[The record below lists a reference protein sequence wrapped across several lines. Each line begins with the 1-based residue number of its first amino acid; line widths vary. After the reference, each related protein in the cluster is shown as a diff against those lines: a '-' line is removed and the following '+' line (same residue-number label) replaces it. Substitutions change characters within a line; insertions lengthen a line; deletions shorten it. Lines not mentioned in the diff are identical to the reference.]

1 MLVAGPEQ
9 TTRVGEWLRTADV
22 TPGIQ
27 WDDVTA
33 DYAMLE
39 LHGRRRAAL
48 LTALGVRPKIVA
60 PCWIGAV
67 SVSVRDDPATDSTLL
82 ITRNQEVSPLWQM
95 LLSVGKAFGL
105 QIGGHWAQEA
115 VRIQR
120 GIPGF
125 GREATPNRLVAEL
138 GAQMLAASAA
148 TRLNASPAGTHRKR
162 VLRAFSSPIP
172 LIGFGAQEVV
182 LQKGRTVGELTS
194 RVRLAGWPATLAL
207 ALLDPESW
215 NGNSVETVAA
225 GRRWPL
231 VPRPTAW
238 SARLT

>member
-1 MLVAGPEQ
+1 LKV
-9 TTRVGEWLRTADV
+9 
-22 TPGIQ
+22 
-27 WDDVTA
+27 
-33 DYAMLE
+33 
-39 LHGRRRAAL
+39 
-48 LTALGVRPKIVA
+48 
-60 PCWIGAV
+60 
-67 SVSVRDDPATDSTLL
+67 
-82 ITRNQEVSPLWQM
+82 
-95 LLSVGKAFGL
+95 
-105 QIGGHWAQEA
+105 GGHWAQEA

-138 GAQMLAASAA
+138 GGQMLAASAA
-148 TRLNASPAGTHRKR
+148 ARANVSPAGTHRKR

-172 LIGFGAQEVV
+172 LVGFGAQEVV

-194 RVRLAGWPATLAL
+194 RVRLAGWSSALVL